1 MNHTVIIVEDNTQI
15 RTHLIAMV
23 DASETLDLL
32 AAVGTFELGYAAIAK
47 HNADV
52 LLVDLGLPDGSGV
65 DLIKAIDKLGL
76 DTEALVVSGFSD
88 EHHVFQ
94 ALEAGAKGYIS
105 KHEPEQ
111 KITEAIEG
119 MIRGGAPI
127 SPVIAR
133 LMLQRFQ
140 NLTEKKKIKPNFDM
154 VDPLTERQMTILDY
168 VSKGFSAKEI
178 ADILKISYFT
188 VTTHVK
194 HIYRKLKVNSRTEAL
209 FEAAQLGLISSPSI
223 DTKSH

>member
-1 MNHTVIIVEDNTQI
+1 MKHTVIIVEDDAQI

-23 DASETLDLL
+23 EASEALVLL
-32 AAVGTFELGYAAIAK
+32 EAVGTYKQGYAAIAK
-47 HNADV
+47 HKADV
-52 LLVDLGLPDGSGV
+52 LLVDLGLPDGSGI
-65 DLIKAIDKLGL
+65 DLIKAIDDLAL

-88 EHHVFQ
+88 EHHVFK
-94 ALEAGAKGYIS
+94 ALEAGAKGYIT

-111 KITEAIEG
+111 QITEAIER
-119 MIRGGAPI
+119 MIQGGAPI

-140 NLTEKKKIKPNFDM
+140 NLTDKKKTKPQFEM
-154 VDPLTERQMTILDY
+154 ADPLTERQMTILDY
-168 VSKGFSAKEI
+168 VSKGFTAKEI
-178 ADILKISYFT
+178 AEVLNISYFT

-209 FEAAQLGLISSPSI
+209 YEAAQLGLIQSPST
-223 DTKSH
+223 DTGQ